1 MKNKSSCPAFLLLA
15 LLVAGVVIPAQA
27 ADEKPSADSEAL
39 GREALA
45 VLTEYLRID
54 TTNPPGNEI
63 KAAEFFKAI
72 FDREGIEARILESAP
87 GRGNVYARLKG
98 DGSKK
103 AVVLLN
109 HMDVVPADRRY
120 WTADPFAA
128 TSKDG
133 YLWGRGALDMKGLGV
148 LQLMAMLALKRQG
161 VPLQADIIFLGT
173 ADEEAGG
180 QMGAGFMVREHFDL
194 FEDAGVVLN
203 EFGWILTGDDGKVR
217 YYAAYPAEKVP
228 FWLKLTAKGTPG
240 HGSTPRTDSAVV
252 KLIEALHRIAAY
264 QTPLKVE
271 DIVQKFYADTAHLD
285 PLPERRERLKN
296 LRESLLDPVF
306 AADFTKD
313 LRANAM
319 VRNTISITMLE
330 GSNKVNV
337 IPPEASAQ
345 LDVRLLPSEDPAQF
359 LRDLRKIIADE
370 SIRIDPILSF
380 PPSTSPVDSE
390 FFRVLGQV
398 ANRFDPGALVT
409 APMIS
414 GFTDCHF
421 FREKG
426 IPCYGFMPFK
436 LTPKELGGVHGND
449 ERVSTQNVMFGTGV
463 MLEIVRKMATK

>member
-1 MKNKSSCPAFLLLA
+1 MKNKFSCPALLLLA
-15 LLVAGVVIPAQA
+15 LLVAGVAKPAHA
-27 ADEKPSADSEAL
+27 ADEKPSVDSEAL

-54 TTNPPGNEI
+54 TTNPPGNEV

-72 FDREGIEARILESAP
+72 FDREGIEARILESVP
-87 GRGNVYARLKG
+87 GRGNIYARLKG

-128 TSKDG
+128 TTKDG
-133 YLWGRGALDMKGLGV
+133 YLLGRGALDMKGLGV
-148 LQLMAMLALKRQG
+148 LQLMSMLALKRQG

-194 FEDAGVVLN
+194 FKDAGVVLN

-252 KLIEALHRIAAY
+252 KLIEALHRIASY

-390 FFRVLGQV
+390 FFRVLREA
-398 ANRFDPGALVT
+398 ANKFDPGALVT

-449 ERVSTQNVMFGTGV
+449 ERVSVQNVVFGTGV

>member
-1 MKNKSSCPAFLLLA
+1 
-15 LLVAGVVIPAQA
+15 
-27 ADEKPSADSEAL
+27 
-39 GREALA
+39 
-45 VLTEYLRID
+45 
-54 TTNPPGNEI
+54 
-63 KAAEFFKAI
+63 
-72 FDREGIEARILESAP
+72 
-87 GRGNVYARLKG
+87 
-98 DGSKK
+98 
-103 AVVLLN
+103 
-109 HMDVVPADRRY
+109 
-120 WTADPFAA
+120 
-128 TSKDG
+128 
-133 YLWGRGALDMKGLGV
+133 
-148 LQLMAMLALKRQG
+148 
-161 VPLQADIIFLGT
+161 
-173 ADEEAGG
+173 
-180 QMGAGFMVREHFDL
+180 
-194 FEDAGVVLN
+194 LN

-285 PLPERRERLKN
+285 PLPERRERLQN
-296 LRESLLDPVF
+296 LRESLLDPAF
-306 AADFTKD
+306 AADFTRD

-330 GSNKVNV
+330 GSSKVNV